1 MSSRVL
7 VRLMPRA
14 GRDAIEGVDGDGR
27 LRVRVAAPPVD
38 GAANESL
45 LRLLAEALDVP
56 RGAVSIESGTTSRLK
71 RVRVEDLSA
80 ETLTARWAGLAVT

>member
-7 VRLMPRA
+7 VWLTPRA
-14 GRDAIEGVDGDGR
+14 GRDAIEGVDAEGR

-45 LRLLAEALDVP
+45 LRLLAAVLDVP

-71 RVRVEDLSA
+71 RVRIEDLPA
-80 ETLTARWAGLAVT
+80 EVLTARWAGLAVT